1 MSSDRESDK
10 PEVYQIKVQGR
21 LGETWSRWFDDM
33 AITFEET
40 GDRSTLTTL
49 TGPVVDQVALRGIL
63 DKIWNLNLTL
73 IHVSRIESGGRNQTI
88 DAEVSDDA

>member
-1 MSSDRESDK
+1 VSSDRESDK

-33 AITFEET
+33 AITFEKT
-40 GDRSTLTTL
+40 GNGSTLTTL
-49 TGPVVDQVALRGIL
+49 TGPVIDQVALRGIL

-73 IHVSRIESGGRNQTI
+73 IHVSRIATGGRNQKI
-88 DAEVSDDA
+88 DTEVSDDA